1 MNAFLRTIV
10 IGTVLTVGAGSA
22 ALAARGADD
31 PVIGTWT
38 LNLDKSKFNPGP
50 APKSQTRTYA
60 KTAQGTSLTV
70 NGVAADG
77 STISQQATFNYD
89 GKDYPVSGVAD
100 YDTLALR
107 RVNGTT
113 TKSTLK
119 LKGQVI
125 GSTTRT
131 ITDHGK
137 VMTLSSTGKSATGTS
152 YTNVMVF
159 DKQP

>member
-1 MNAFLRTIV
+1 MNAFLRTIL
-10 IGTVLTVGAGSA
+10 IGTVLAVGTVSV

-38 LNLDKSKFNPGP
+38 LNLEKSKFSPGP

-60 KTAQGTSLTV
+60 KNADGTALTV

-77 STISQQATFNYD
+77 SGISQQATFNYD
-89 GKDYPVSGVAD
+89 GKDYPISGSAD
-100 YDTLALR
+100 FDTLALH

-113 TKSTLK
+113 TKATQK
-119 LKGQVI
+119 LKGKVV

-131 ITDHGK
+131 ISQHGK
-137 VMTLSSTGKSATGTS
+137 VLTLSTTGQSADGTH
-152 YTNVMVF
+152 YNNVMVF